1 MTDDEILAEAEHIKA
16 KRLSQRR
23 LDSFE
28 RKECVMI
35 RWDNVGVNIGES
47 YTGITVSAESV
58 RDVVHSHFGRLIGD
72 AEGEVE

>member
-16 KRLSQRR
+16 KRLNQRR

-35 RWDNVGVNIGES
+35 RWDNLYIKYGKS
-47 YTGITVSAESV
+47 YTSIIVPAKSV

-72 AEGEVE
+72 TEGEVE